1 MHKKRLEE
9 KEEEI
14 ENFNTSQAF
23 MFTLWSK
30 LYFFTIHFFWE
41 QYNENLKYLS
51 VLGVSDTVWF
61 RTLLS
66 EIALRL

>member
-23 MFTLWSK
+23 MFTLRLK

-66 EIALRL
+66 EISLKL

>member
-23 MFTLWSK
+23 MFTLWLK

-51 VLGVSDTVWF
+51 VRGVSNTVWF
-61 RTLLS
+61 RTLL
-66 EIALRL
+66 A